1 MIRGPRVSELV
12 GSAALIAVSVP
23 ILAVPP
29 LGAQQVFRAG
39 TQAVLVD
46 VLVTDGNRPVAGLI
60 AADFELRDNGVRQKI
75 DAMSI
80 GDMPINAVLALDM
93 SASTAGPRLEHVR
106 AASEALLVGL
116 REGDRVSLTTF
127 NAAVAPRVALTS
139 AFDQVRRALGSVA
152 PGGETAILD
161 GLFVALM
168 TTQREVGRAL
178 VLLLTDGRDTSS
190 WLDPDE
196 LLDTARR
203 SNAVVYS
210 VASGGAKQWSVLRDL
225 ADVTGGRAVDVESS
239 GDLGAAVQRLVDE
252 FRSRYVIT
260 FTPQNVGSA
269 GFHRLEVRTSRGNY
283 TVRAR
288 PGYFG
293 GGGNRP

>member
-1 MIRGPRVSELV
+1 MSLPRLGRTVA
-12 GSAALIAVSVP
+12 AALAAAVLLWP
-23 ILAVPP
+23 AV

-39 TQAVLVD
+39 AQGVLVD
-46 VLVTDGNRPVAGLI
+46 VLVTDRNRPVAGLT
-60 AADFELRDNGVRQKI
+60 AADFELRDNGVRQTI
-75 DAMSI
+75 AAVTI
-80 GDMPINAVLALDM
+80 GELPINAVLALDM
-93 SASTAGPRLEHVR
+93 SASTAGPRLDDVR
-106 AASEALLVGL
+106 AASEALLGGL
-116 REGDRVSLTTF
+116 HDGDRVALTTF
-127 NAAVAPRVALTS
+127 NTAVAPRVALTG
-139 AFDQVRRALGSVA
+139 AFDQVRRALAGVA

-196 LLDTARR
+196 LLDSARR

-239 GDLGAAVQRLVDE
+239 GDLRGAVQRLLDE

-260 FTPQNVGSA
+260 YTPKNVGSA
-269 GFHRLEVRTSRGNY
+269 GFHRLEVRTTTGNY

-288 PGYFG
+288 PGYFAG
-293 GGGNRP
+293 VGDRR